1 MNLNYEALMQQS
13 SRLFQL
19 IREEQ
24 DTLRKSKITFSTY
37 MSDESLKQLN
47 NSIIKIGCKVPPEKL
62 MDGAGAL
69 AALALAN
76 PALLIGGI
84 LIGGGAL
91 AVDAYQ
97 RNKAEQEARKALE
110 DAFKYLVVNLEKI
123 NELLNQKLNELNQIS
138 RINFVRR
145 EKLQAEI
152 SALKEQ
158 ISEIRSFM
166 HSVSA

>member
-1 MNLNYEALMQQS
+1 
-13 SRLFQL
+13 
-19 IREEQ
+19 
-24 DTLRKSKITFSTY
+24 
-37 MSDESLKQLN
+37 
-47 NSIIKIGCKVPPEKL
+47 